1 MRQTYQSAGIFT
13 RHIGNTDYRIK
24 VHYRPD
30 CSDRMEDKILHMIQ
44 NDPAFDEKQQNINV
58 KPQNNGFQKD
68 DEYDTMAVPQM
79 SRRSLKGVPA

>member
-1 MRQTYQSAGIFT
+1 MLHTYKSAGIFT
-13 RHIGNTDYRIK
+13 RRIGNTDYRVK

-30 CSDRMEDKILHMIQ
+30 CQDSMEEKIFHMIQ
-44 NDPAFDEKQQNINV
+44 NDPAFDEKQQNINE
-58 KPQNNGFQKD
+58 KPQNNGFPKD